1 MQTTRVPTEVRSRR
15 WPALVVG
22 LIGVWLLAACGS
34 EDQAAPAAPEAQHG
48 SSGPS
53 IEIRNFAF
61 APPTLQ
67 VPPGA
72 KITVTNTDSA
82 VHTATADDGSFDS
95 GNVDAGGKREITAP
109 SAGEIR
115 YKCTIHQY
123 MTGVIRI
130 GSS

>member
-1 MQTTRVPTEVRSRR
+1 MQTTRTPDPARRRR
-15 WPALVVG
+15 WLSLVLG
-22 LIGVWLLAACGS
+22 LLGVWLLVACGS
-34 EDQAAPAAPEAQHG
+34 EDQAAPAAPEAQRG
-48 SSGPS
+48 PSGPS

-67 VPPGA
+67 VPAGA

-82 VHTATADDGSFDS
+82 VHTVTADDGSFDS
-95 GNVDAGGKREITAP
+95 GNVDGGGTREITAP
-109 SAGEIR
+109 SAGEVR